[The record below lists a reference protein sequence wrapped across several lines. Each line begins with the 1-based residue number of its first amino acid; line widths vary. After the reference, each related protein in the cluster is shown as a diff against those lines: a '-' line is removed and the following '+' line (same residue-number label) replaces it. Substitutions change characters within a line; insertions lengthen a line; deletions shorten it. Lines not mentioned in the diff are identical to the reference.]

1 MFEFRM
7 PSLGADMEAGTLV
20 EWRIAPGQEV
30 KRGEVVAVVE
40 TQKGAVDVE
49 IWQDGRIEKL
59 VVQPGQKV
67 PVGAVLA
74 LLRAPGEA
82 PGAEPIA
89 VATPVAP
96 AAAPPH
102 AAPGFAAAAPAVAA
116 PTASSARHKIS
127 PSARRLAEELGV
139 DLATVQPAAADG
151 VVTRDD
157 IERAAHGRRSAAPK
171 PAADWHVQM
180 RAAIAAAMSKSKRE
194 IPHYYL
200 ATEIDVTRA
209 LDWLAQENLKRDVST
224 RLLAAVPLMK
234 AVALAL
240 REVPELNGFWTD
252 GRFQPAPAVH
262 LGMAIAMRGGG
273 LVAPAIHDADSKNLD
288 QLMAGLRDLIDRVRG
303 GRLKSSEMS
312 DPTVTLTSLGDQG
325 VETVYGVIYPPQVAI
340 IGLGKITERPRV
352 AQDNVVARK
361 VLTATLAAD
370 HRASDGHR
378 GALFLAAL
386 DRLLQQPEQLDK
398 PPTRSNPQEH

>member
-1 MFEFRM
+1 M

-20 EWRIAPGQEV
+20 EWQIQPGQEV
-30 KRGEVVAVVE
+30 KRGQVVAVVE

-49 IWQDGRIEKL
+49 IWDDGTVEQLI
-59 VVQPGQKV
+59 VQRGQKV

-82 PGAEPIA
+82 PGAAPIA
-89 VATPVAP
+89 TTAPVSAAP
-96 AAAPPH
+96 AP
-102 AAPGFAAAAPAVAA
+102 AAAAPAVSA
-116 PTASSARHKIS
+116 PPAGALRHKIS

-139 DLATVQPAAADG
+139 DPATVQPAAADG
-151 VVTRDD
+151 VITRDD
-157 IERAAHGRRSAAPK
+157 IERAAQSRKSAAPK
-171 PAADWHVQM
+171 PTADWHIQM

-200 ATEIDVTRA
+200 ATEIDVTA
-209 LDWLAQENLKRDVST
+209 AMDWLAQENLRRDVST

-240 REVPELNGFWTD
+240 REAPELNGFWT
-252 GRFQPAPAVH
+252 GGAFQPAAAVH

-273 LVAPAIHDADSKNLD
+273 LVAPAIHDADRKSLD
-288 QLMAGLRDLIDRVRG
+288 QLMAELRDLIDRVRG
-303 GRLKSSEMS
+303 GRLKSSEMA

-340 IGLGKITERPRV
+340 IGLGKITERPR
-352 AQDNVVARK
+352 AEQEKIVARK

-386 DRLLQQPEQLDK
+386 DRLLQQPEQLSK
-398 PPTRSNPQEH
+398 T

>member
-1 MFEFRM
+1 MLEFRM

-30 KRGEVVAVVE
+30 KRGQVVAVVE

-49 IWQDGRIEKL
+49 IWQDGTTEQL

-82 PGAEPIA
+82 PGAAPIA
-89 VATPVAP
+89 AATPVPVVTTKAIP
-96 AAAPPH
+96 APPGT
-102 AAPGFAAAAPAVAA
+102 AP
-116 PTASSARHKIS
+116 RHKIS
-127 PSARRLAEELGV
+127 PSARKLAEELGV
-139 DLATVQPAAADG
+139 NPAIVQPAAPDG
-151 VVTRDD
+151 IITRED
-157 IERAAHGRRSAAPK
+157 IERVARGQQGAAPK
-171 PAADWHVQM
+171 PADWHVQM

-200 ATEIDVTRA
+200 ATEIDVTPA
-209 LDWLAQENLKRDVST
+209 MDWLAQENLRRDVGA

-240 REVPELNGFWTD
+240 REVPGFNGFWT
-252 GRFQPAPAVH
+252 GGGFQPAPAVH

-273 LVAPAIHDADSKNLD
+273 LVAPAIHDADQKSLD
-288 QLMAGLRDLIDRVRG
+288 TLMADLRDLIDRVRG
-303 GRLKSSEMS
+303 GRLKSSEMT

-352 AQDNVVARK
+352 AQGNIVARK

-398 PPTRSNPQEH
+398 PPTRSNRQEH

>member
-20 EWRIAPGQEV
+20 EWQIAPGQEV
-30 KRGEVVAVVE
+30 KRGQVVAVVE

-49 IWQDGRIEKL
+49 IWQDGTTEQL

-82 PGAEPIA
+82 PGAAPI
-89 VATPVAP
+89 
-96 AAAPPH
+96 
-102 AAPGFAAAAPAVAA
+102 AAAAPVMAA
-116 PTASSARHKIS
+116 PAPAPAATAPAVSAPPAGAPRHKIS
-127 PSARRLAEELGV
+127 PSARKLAEELGI
-139 DLATVQPAAADG
+139 DPASVQPVAADG
-151 VVTRDD
+151 VITRED
-157 IERAAHGRRSAAPK
+157 IERAAQRRKGAEPK

-200 ATEIDVTRA
+200 ATEIDVTPA
-209 LDWLAQENLKRDVST
+209 MDWLAQENLRRDVSA

-240 REVPELNGFWTD
+240 REVPGLNGFWT
-252 GRFQPAPAVH
+252 GGAFQPAPAVH

-273 LVAPAIHDADSKNLD
+273 LVAPAIHDADRKSLD
-288 QLMAGLRDLIDRVRG
+288 QLMAALRDLIDRVRG
-303 GRLKSSEMS
+303 GRLKSSEMA

-340 IGLGKITERPRV
+340 IGLGRITERPRV
-352 AQDNVVARK
+352 EQGKIVARK
-361 VLTATLAAD
+361 VLTTTLAAD

-386 DRLLQQPEQLDK
+386 DRLLQQPERL
-398 PPTRSNPQEH
+398 

>member
-1 MFEFRM
+1 M

-20 EWRIAPGQEV
+20 EWQIQPGQEV
-30 KRGEVVAVVE
+30 KRGHVVAVVE

-49 IWQDGRIEKL
+49 IWDDGTVEQLI
-59 VVQPGQKV
+59 VQPGQKV

-82 PGAEPIA
+82 PGAAAPGVTA
-89 VATPVAP
+89 PATPVPAP
-96 AAAPPH
+96 APAPIPAAVAVPPTAAPR
-102 AAPGFAAAAPAVAA
+102 V
-116 PTASSARHKIS
+116 KIS
-127 PSARRLAEELGV
+127 PSARRLAAELGV

-151 VVTRDD
+151 IITRED
-157 IERAAHGRRSAAPK
+157 IERAAQARK
-171 PAADWHVQM
+171 PAAPQPADWHARM
-180 RAAIAAAMSKSKRE
+180 RTAIAAAMSKSKRE

-200 ATEIDVTRA
+200 ATEIDVTPVMT
-209 LDWLAQENLKRDVST
+209 WLAQENLKRGVSE
-224 RLLAAVPLMK
+224 RLLAVVPMMK

-240 REVPELNGFWTD
+240 HAVPGFNGFWVD
-252 GRFQPAPAVH
+252 GGFKPGAAVH

-288 QLMAGLRDLIDRVRG
+288 QLMADLRDLINRVRG

-312 DPTVTLTSLGDQG
+312 DPTVTLTSLGEQG

-340 IGLGKITERPRV
+340 IGLGKITERPQ
-352 AQDNVVARK
+352 AEQGQIVARK
-361 VLTATLAAD
+361 MLTATLAAD
-370 HRASDGHR
+370 HRASDGHS

-386 DRLLQQPEQLDK
+386 GRLLQQPEQLSKTTDQK
-398 PPTRSNPQEH
+398 LSQ

>member
-1 MFEFRM
+1 MLEFRM

-30 KRGEVVAVVE
+30 KRGQVVAVVE

-49 IWQDGRIEKL
+49 IWQDGTTEQL

-82 PGAEPIA
+82 PGAVPIA
-89 VATPVAP
+89 TATPVPVVTTKAIP
-96 AAAPPH
+96 VPPGAAP
-102 AAPGFAAAAPAVAA
+102 
-116 PTASSARHKIS
+116 RHKIS
-127 PSARRLAEELGV
+127 PSARKLAEELGV
-139 DLATVQPAAADG
+139 DPATVQPAAADG
-151 VVTRDD
+151 VITRED
-157 IERAAHGRRSAAPK
+157 IEHAARGQKGAAPK
-171 PAADWHVQM
+171 PTDWHVQM

-200 ATEIDVTRA
+200 ATEIDVTPA
-209 LDWLAQENLKRDVST
+209 MDWLAQENLRRDVGA

-240 REVPELNGFWTD
+240 REVPGFNGFWTA
-252 GRFQPAPAVH
+252 GGFQPAPAVH

-273 LVAPAIHDADSKNLD
+273 LVAPAIHDADGKSLD
-288 QLMAGLRDLIDRVRG
+288 QLMADLRDLIDRVRG
-303 GRLKSSEMS
+303 GRLKSSEMT

-340 IGLGKITERPRV
+340 IGLGKITERPRAV
-352 AQDNVVARK
+352 QGNIVARK

-398 PPTRSNPQEH
+398 PPTRSNRQEH

>member
-1 MFEFRM
+1 M

-20 EWRIAPGQEV
+20 EWQIAPGQEV
-30 KRGEVVAVVE
+30 KRGQVVAVVE

-49 IWQDGRIEKL
+49 IWDDGTVEQLI
-59 VVQPGQKV
+59 VQPGQKV

-82 PGAEPIA
+82 PGAAPI
-89 VATPVAP
+89 
-96 AAAPPH
+96 
-102 AAPGFAAAAPAVAA
+102 AAAAPASAATAPSGAA
-116 PTASSARHKIS
+116 PAPAATAPAVSAPPAGALRHKIS

-139 DLATVQPAAADG
+139 DPATVQPAAADG
-151 VVTRDD
+151 VITRDD
-157 IERAAHGRRSAAPK
+157 IERVAQGRKSAARK
-171 PAADWHVQM
+171 PAADWHIQM

-200 ATEIDVTRA
+200 ATEIDVTPA
-209 LDWLAQENLKRDVST
+209 MDWLAQENLRRDVST

-240 REVPELNGFWTD
+240 REVPGLNGFWT
-252 GRFQPAPAVH
+252 GGGFQPAPAVH

-273 LVAPAIHDADSKNLD
+273 LVAPAIHDADSKSLD
-288 QLMAGLRDLIDRVRG
+288 QLMAELRDLIDRVRG
-303 GRLKSSEMS
+303 GRLKSSEMT

-352 AQDNVVARK
+352 GQGKIVARK

-386 DRLLQQPEQLDK
+386 DRLLQQPERL
-398 PPTRSNPQEH
+398 